1 MTSHLRTSTLAAVCV
16 GLLGAPANA
25 AVFAVIGSDTG
36 VVTVMDPAT
45 VDVAGATRRAW
56 SVSVKRSLVAEG
68 PPQPGYVRMLNE
80 YDCAQQRLRWKTFS
94 VYSRFGALVMK
105 KDNADDGWSVPTPD
119 SEGET
124 GLKVA
129 CNADPGRGA
138 IAAKSVSQVVIG
150 LMQAW
155 DAEAP
160 MPPLQTVQAPAK
172 KKPAPRDRR
181 TGRR

>member
-1 MTSHLRTSTLAAVCV
+1 MTFQLRTSLLAAACV
-16 GLLGAPANA
+16 GLLGSSAQA
-25 AVFAVIGSDTG
+25 AVYAVIGSQDD
-36 VVTVMDPAT
+36 VVTVMDPAG
-45 VDVAGATRRAW
+45 VQVSGPTRRAW
-56 SVSVKRSLVAEG
+56 IVSVKRSLVAGG

-105 KDNADDGWSVPTPD
+105 KDNSDAGWTVPTAGG
-119 SEGET
+119 EGDV

-155 DAEAP
+155 EAEAP
-160 MPPLQTVQAPAK
+160 MPPLQKVEAVGK
-172 KKPAPRDRR
+172 KKPAPRTRR
-181 TGRR
+181 AKRR